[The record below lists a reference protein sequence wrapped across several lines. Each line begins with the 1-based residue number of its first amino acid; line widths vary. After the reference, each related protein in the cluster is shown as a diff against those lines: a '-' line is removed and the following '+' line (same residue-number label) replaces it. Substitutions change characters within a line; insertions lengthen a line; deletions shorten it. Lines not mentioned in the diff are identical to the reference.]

1 MAAIEKFKA
10 KDIVEVPNKRQ
21 KTIPE
26 CIVQKVIPIARSG
39 REAWC
44 QWFIPDPKIG
54 LVRGLKDFSK
64 DMIRMNRKRYSER
77 KTLAN
82 AFVKYRSFDEFELA
96 YAGFTDTY
104 AKLFNEVRRRKK
116 SNNL

>member
-26 CIVQKVIPIARSG
+26 CIVQKVIPTARSG

-54 LVRGLKDFSK
+54 L
-64 DMIRMNRKRYSER
+64 
-77 KTLAN
+77 
-82 AFVKYRSFDEFELA
+82 
-96 YAGFTDTY
+96 
-104 AKLFNEVRRRKK
+104 
-116 SNNL
+116 